1 MNMRT
6 YILVDNKKLEVEDRM
21 VNFAEGDDIIIETV
35 GLKPN
40 RKVNAIRKVLI
51 QTGDKLDVE
60 QHIFLV

>member
-1 MNMRT
+1 MRT